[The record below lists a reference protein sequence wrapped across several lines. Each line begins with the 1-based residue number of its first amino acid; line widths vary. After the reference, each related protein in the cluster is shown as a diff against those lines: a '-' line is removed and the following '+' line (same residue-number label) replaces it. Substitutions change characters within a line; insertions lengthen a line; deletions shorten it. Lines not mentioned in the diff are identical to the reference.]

1 MNIRLVL
8 HIIGNMLKLLGVVML
23 IPAAFP
29 LLYGQDD
36 LLAILASAVIT
47 AVFGFALERITKPDG
62 AVTELGRKE
71 GFLVATLAWLACSV
85 FGALPFLI
93 YGALTNPVDAFF
105 ESVSGFTTTGSSVI
119 RDVET
124 LPHGILFWR
133 SFTQWLGGMGIILLG
148 IAILPRLA
156 VGGMQLMGHEAT
168 GPTTEKI
175 TPRIAETAK
184 SLWIIYVGL
193 TALLVVL
200 LLLAG
205 MPLFDSVLHSF
216 STLSTGG
223 FGIKNASV
231 AAYNS
236 AVIDYILTLFMF
248 IGGTSFV
255 LLYWLTKGKPGK
267 LWKSSEFRFYL
278 FFNLTAII
286 LVALE
291 LRATV
296 YPSFLEALRYSS
308 FQVVSIS
315 TTAGFATANYDL
327 WPAFSQWM
335 LLLLMFAGACA
346 GSTSG
351 AIKNIRI
358 VVLVKKVYQE
368 MQKLVYPR
376 SVLPIRIDGKPVA
389 PEVLSSVATFCL
401 LYLFVFLVGTLLLTA
416 AENLP
421 LMTAVSASA
430 SAIGNVGPGIGE
442 VGPIG
447 SFAGLTDFS
456 KIVIALLML
465 LGRLE
470 LFTVLVLFTAAFW
483 RR

>member
-8 HIIGNMLKLLGVVML
+8 HIIGNMLKLLGAVMV
-23 IPAAFP
+23 IPAVFP
-29 LLYGQDD
+29 LLYGEDD
-36 LLAILASAVIT
+36 LTAILASAAIT
-47 AVFGFALERITKPDG
+47 IIFGFALERTTRPRG
-62 AVTELGRKE
+62 PVTELGRKE

-85 FGALPFLI
+85 FGALPFI
-93 YGALTNPVDAFF
+93 VYGALPNPADAFF
-105 ESVSGFTTTGSSVI
+105 ESVSGFTTTGSSVF

-124 LPHGILFWR
+124 IPGGILFWR

-184 SLWIIYVGL
+184 NLWIIYVGFSA
-193 TALLVVL
+193 ALVL
-200 LLLAG
+200 LLVLAG
-205 MPLFDSVLHSF
+205 MPLFDSVLHTF
-216 STLSTGG
+216 ATLSTGG
-223 FGIKNASV
+223 FGIKNASI

-236 AVIDYILTLFMF
+236 ALIDYILTLFMF

-267 LWKSSEFRFYL
+267 LWKSSEFRFYVI
-278 FFNLTAII
+278 FNLVAIL

-291 LRATV
+291 IRLTV
-296 YPSFLEALRYSS
+296 YPSFLDALRYSS
-308 FQVVSIS
+308 FQVVSMS
-315 TTAGFATANYDL
+315 TTTGFVTANYDL
-327 WPAFSQWM
+327 WPAFSQFV
-335 LLLLMFAGACA
+335 LLILMFVGACA

-358 VVLVKKVYQE
+358 LVLLKKWHRE
-368 MQKLVYPR
+368 MRQLIYPR
-376 SVLPIRIDGKPVA
+376 SVIPIRVDGKPVSA
-389 PEVLSSVATFCL
+389 EVLSSIGTFCL
-401 LYLFVFLVGTLLLTA
+401 VYIFVFVAGTLLVTA
-416 AENLP
+416 AEDLP
-421 LMTAVSASA
+421 LMTAISASA
-430 SAIGNVGPGIGE
+430 TALGNVGPGFGE
-442 VGPIG
+442 AGPIG
-447 SFAGLTDFS
+447 NFAGLTDFS
-456 KIVIALLML
+456 KIVLSILML

-470 LFTVLVLFTAAFW
+470 LFTLLVLFTPAFW

>member
-1 MNIRLVL
+1 VNIRLVL
-8 HIIGNMLKLLGVVML
+8 HIIGNMLKLLGAVMV
-23 IPAAFP
+23 IPAVFP
-29 LLYGQDD
+29 LLYGEDD
-36 LLAILASAVIT
+36 LTAILASAAIT
-47 AVFGFALERITKPDG
+47 IIFGFALERTTRPRG
-62 AVTELGRKE
+62 PVTELGRKE
-71 GFLVATLAWLACSV
+71 GFLVATLAWLACSI
-85 FGALPFLI
+85 FGALPFI
-93 YGALTNPVDAFF
+93 VYGALPNPADAFF
-105 ESVSGFTTTGSSVI
+105 ESVSGFTTTGSSVF

-124 LPHGILFWR
+124 IPGGILFWR

-156 VGGMQLMGHEAT
+156 VGGMQLMGHEST

-184 SLWIIYVGL
+184 SLWIIYV
-193 TALLVVL
+193 ALSAVLVL
-200 LLLAG
+200 LLVLAG
-205 MPLFDSVLHSF
+205 MPLFDSVLHTF
-216 STLSTGG
+216 ATLSTGG

-236 AVIDYILTLFMF
+236 ALIDYILTLFMF

-278 FFNLTAII
+278 IFNLVAIL

-291 LRATV
+291 IRLTV
-296 YPSFLEALRYSS
+296 YPSFLDALRYSS

-315 TTAGFATANYDL
+315 TTTGFVTANYDL
-327 WPAFSQWM
+327 WPAFSQFV
-335 LLLLMFAGACA
+335 LLLLMFVGACA

-358 VVLVKKVYQE
+358 LVLLKKWHQE
-368 MQKLVYPR
+368 MRQLIYPR
-376 SVLPIRIDGKPVA
+376 SVIPIRVDGKPVSA
-389 PEVLSSVATFCL
+389 EVLSSIGTFCL
-401 LYLFVFLVGTLLLTA
+401 VYIFVFVAGTLLVTA
-416 AENLP
+416 AEDLP

-430 SAIGNVGPGIGE
+430 TALGNVGPGFGE

-447 SFAGLTDFS
+447 NFAGLTDFS
-456 KIVIALLML
+456 KIVLSILML

-470 LFTVLVLFTAAFW
+470 LFTLLVLFTPAFW

>member
-8 HIIGNMLKLLGVVML
+8 HIIGNMLKLLGAVMV
-23 IPAAFP
+23 IPAVFP
-29 LLYGQDD
+29 LLYGEDD
-36 LLAILASAVIT
+36 LTAILASAAIT
-47 AVFGFALERITKPDG
+47 IIFGFALERTTRPRG
-62 AVTELGRKE
+62 PVTELGRKE
-71 GFLVATLAWLACSV
+71 GFLVATLAWLACSI
-85 FGALPFLI
+85 FGALPFI
-93 YGALTNPVDAFF
+93 VYGALPNPADAFF
-105 ESVSGFTTTGSSVI
+105 ESVSGFTTTGSSVF

-124 LPHGILFWR
+124 IPGGILFWR

-156 VGGMQLMGHEAT
+156 VGGMQLMGHEST

-184 SLWIIYVGL
+184 SLWIIYV
-193 TALLVVL
+193 ALSAVLVL
-200 LLLAG
+200 LLVLAG
-205 MPLFDSVLHSF
+205 MPLFDSVLHTF
-216 STLSTGG
+216 ATLSTGG

-236 AVIDYILTLFMF
+236 ALIDYILTLFMF

-278 FFNLTAII
+278 IFNLVAIL

-291 LRATV
+291 IRLTV
-296 YPSFLEALRYSS
+296 YPSFLDALRYSS

-315 TTAGFATANYDL
+315 TTTGFVTANYDL
-327 WPAFSQWM
+327 WPAFSQFV
-335 LLLLMFAGACA
+335 LLLLMFVGACA

-358 VVLVKKVYQE
+358 LVLLKKWHQE
-368 MQKLVYPR
+368 MRQLIYPR
-376 SVLPIRIDGKPVA
+376 SVIPIRVDGKPVSA
-389 PEVLSSVATFCL
+389 EVLSSIGTFCL
-401 LYLFVFLVGTLLLTA
+401 VYIFVFVAGTLLVTA
-416 AENLP
+416 AEDLP

-430 SAIGNVGPGIGE
+430 TALGNVGPGFGE

-447 SFAGLTDFS
+447 NFAGLTDFS
-456 KIVIALLML
+456 KIVLSILML

-470 LFTVLVLFTAAFW
+470 LFTLLVLFTPAFW